1 MRKLIFL
8 EALLLAFVLAGF
20 AKAQCSNGKVT
31 IKVYSPIEYRAM
43 PRRTKFEGDVRG
55 ELIISAGGNAGSR
68 VTLTNL
74 EVFRKNGEKTT
85 RADPI
90 EWLKQPV
97 AEAISSW
104 RLINETGIEISLPLT
119 VEFRLSGVTVGDDPE
134 QRNLVIF
141 KEERLLIR
149 VVAKAETIEPDWL
162 PPK

>member
-1 MRKLIFL
+1 MRKLICIQAFL
-8 EALLLAFVLAGF
+8 SALVLTAFAE
-20 AKAQCSNGKVT
+20 AQCSNGKVT

-43 PRRTKFEGDVRG
+43 PRRAKFEGDVRG
-55 ELIISAGGNAGSR
+55 DLIISAGGNAGSR

-90 EWLKQPV
+90 DWLKQPV
-97 AEAISSW
+97 VEAIASW
-104 RLINETGIEISLPLT
+104 RVINETGTQVSLPLA

-134 QRNLVIF
+134 PRNSVIF

-162 PPK
+162 VPK